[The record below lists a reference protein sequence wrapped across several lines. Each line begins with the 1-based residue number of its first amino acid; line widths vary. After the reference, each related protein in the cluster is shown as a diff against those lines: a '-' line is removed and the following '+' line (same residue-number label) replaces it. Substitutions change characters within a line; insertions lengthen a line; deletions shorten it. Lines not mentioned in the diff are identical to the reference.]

1 MSKREAEAAG
11 LDEEAGRAV
20 RPKAAAAAAE
30 AAAADTAAGDD
41 DLDALDKQQQQ
52 QQQPAGTAA
61 PPKAAASPPRP
72 PPGASGRAPPVRIV
86 RPSLPSDLVAAFS
99 NAVMLVDKPLG
110 WTSFDACNA
119 LKAALR
125 RLGIS
130 KIGHAGTL
138 DPQATGLLIIC
149 SGKGVTP

>member
-1 MSKREAEAAG
+1 VA
-11 LDEEAGRAV
+11 
-20 RPKAAAAAAE
+20 PAAAAAASRPAAAVGEGGAGLQDAGAENGPPE
-30 AAAADTAAGDD
+30 ATAAADS
-41 DLDALDKQQQQ
+41 DKQQQQ